1 MSNYTIQN
9 IFKSYENYLASTPQ
23 PLKNRKAIHAIT
35 HCRTE
40 VMGTSY
46 FSCPEGHQPIKQHH
60 SCRHRSCYLCAQK
73 KRLEW
78 IESQRSRLFNVPH
91 FHVIFTLP
99 HEYLSLWRY
108 NEALMTQILFTAS
121 QQTLLELM
129 GDKKYHGLTPGILM
143 ALHTWGRQLTLHPHT
158 HCLVTAGGLASNS
171 EWQSV
176 GEYLLPI
183 RVVKSLYRGKVQ
195 ALLRAAFENNTLQ
208 LSTDMSERD
217 FWCVYKAAYK
227 KQWSVR
233 IEERYEHGKGVMLYL
248 ARYLKGGP
256 INPAQINQCTSKTIG
271 FRYLDHRDKQTKG
284 LKLSPEGFIK
294 RLLQHVPAMGKHT
307 VRFYGLYA
315 TSSKRRHS
323 QCVDL
328 LGNLTQVKTSGLKIK
343 DMLLFCHSCGGQA
356 RLTHRVWGSQR
367 KGNSINRDALQHR
380 TTTFL
385 QQDDTTDIA
394 NVLCKHG
401 HHEIP
406 P

>member
-1 MSNYTIQN
+1 
-9 IFKSYENYLASTPQ
+9 
-23 PLKNRKAIHAIT
+23 
-35 HCRTE
+35 
-40 VMGTSY
+40 
-46 FSCPEGHQPIKQHH
+46 
-60 SCRHRSCYLCAQK
+60 
-73 KRLEW
+73 
-78 IESQRSRLFNVPH
+78 
-91 FHVIFTLP
+91 
-99 HEYLSLWRY
+99 
-108 NEALMTQILFTAS
+108 
-121 QQTLLELM
+121 
-129 GDKKYHGLTPGILM
+129 
-143 ALHTWGRQLTLHPHT
+143 
-158 HCLVTAGGLASNS
+158 
-171 EWQSV
+171 V

-208 LSTDMSERD
+208 LPTDMVERD

-271 FRYLDHRDKQTKG
+271 FRYLDHRDKQTKD
-284 LKLSPEGFIK
+284 LKLSPERFIK

-343 DMLLFCHSCGGQA
+343 DMLLFCHTCGGQA
-356 RLTHRVWGSQR
+356 RLTHRVWGGHR
-367 KGNSINRDALQHR
+367 KGNSINRDVLQHR

-385 QQDDTTDIA
+385 QQADATDIA

-401 HHEIP
+401 YQEIP